1 MSDVR
6 NKLYFD
12 MSGTGFFLFFF
23 FKFQM
28 PPLINVFQA
37 VTISFFIPASSAEL
51 ITSHLLSVISFS
63 AIRPLHFA
71 DMCCYQDFSL
81 LISCLCRW
89 YTFIQTAHVSV
100 FLRHI
105 SLECICFPNKN
116 ESVELVSLSEHVIIT
131 SPEHG
136 RGKWVV
142 KLSIQGCRTA
152 KCEIWNVFHLLGA
165 SVSDGFFWTAVSR
178 CGQIRSCPTI
188 CLCMT
193 HIVLSHGLLINCWAF
208 NRRWENKWRVHFLYN
223 LTWWLYW
230 DCMK

>member
-1 MSDVR
+1 
-6 NKLYFD
+6 
-12 MSGTGFFLFFF
+12 
-23 FKFQM
+23 
-28 PPLINVFQA
+28 
-37 VTISFFIPASSAEL
+37 
-51 ITSHLLSVISFS
+51 
-63 AIRPLHFA
+63 
-71 DMCCYQDFSL
+71 MCCYQDFSL

-116 ESVELVSLSEHVIIT
+116 ESVELVSLSEPVIIT
-131 SPEHG
+131 SPEQRWWTRQMSCKAFHSG
-136 RGKWVV
+136 
-142 KLSIQGCRTA
+142 LSDYKVWNLKCVSSSWSFCVGCFFFF
-152 KCEIWNVFHLLGA
+152 V
-165 SVSDGFFWTAVSR
+165 FFWTAVSR

-230 DCMK
+230 DCMKEFYCECQAVR